1 MAYRVRVR
9 RVMDP
14 GRVLRGDGLQPPAA
28 AVVGEGRAG
37 AEADGLFAVPDGLD
51 VQRRWGPGFELAVDG
66 VQRVAGRRPCREP
79 PDLAGAPARHLQ
91 ELPSGKQTASTSVRG
106 ERVQQE
112 EETFRGKQTADSKQT
127 FRGMK
132 MYKKVRGALCSRRR
146 AGLTGC
152 GGGGE
157 SPPPSLPGCCA
168 SPGCCARRSI
178 AARADSRACWV
189 SCPPS
194 DLPGCCASPCR
205 YIV

>member
-79 PDLAGAPARHLQ
+79 PDLAGAPARHLE
-91 ELPSGKQTASTSVRG
+91 ELPSGKQTTSASVRG

-112 EETFRGKQTADSKQT
+112 EETFRGK
-127 FRGMK
+127 
-132 MYKKVRGALCSRRR
+132 
-146 AGLTGC
+146 
-152 GGGGE
+152 
-157 SPPPSLPGCCA
+157 
-168 SPGCCARRSI
+168 
-178 AARADSRACWV
+178 
-189 SCPPS
+189 
-194 DLPGCCASPCR
+194 
-205 YIV
+205 

>member
-51 VQRRWGPGFELAVDG
+51 VQRRRAPGFELAVDG

-79 PDLAGAPARHLQ
+79 PDLARAPARHLQ
-91 ELPSGKQTASTSVRG
+91 ELPSNKQTASASVRG

-112 EETFRGKQTADSKQT
+112 EETFRGKQTASRQQT
-127 FRGMK
+127 
-132 MYKKVRGALCSRRR
+132 ASRPS
-146 AGLTGC
+146 AG
-152 GGGGE
+152 
-157 SPPPSLPGCCA
+157 
-168 SPGCCARRSI
+168 
-178 AARADSRACWV
+178 
-189 SCPPS
+189 
-194 DLPGCCASPCR
+194 
-205 YIV
+205 